1 MPPASAPFGRPRRQA
16 NRAFRSFS
24 QMRVRRQA
32 RGCPDRPAFSSL
44 SANGRTNGDAGK
56 STPTPHRSGSRPA
69 PPICGL
75 ACTRRASRK
84 SVMILTGTR
93 AADKR
98 RPQLLPLNGRRKLI
112 GAKHASPLRRAFLP
126 NKPIEQPVRPRYS
139 TQRMTLLP
147 CTGSCDGQRPGGLCC
162 QDDVATDPLV
172 IAARIRPR

>member
-1 MPPASAPFGRPRRQA
+1 MPSRHIGQDNLPLIKSVLTQNHAPCVGPFGRRRRRTD
-16 NRAFRSFS
+16 RAFRSFS

-32 RGCPDRPAFSSL
+32 RGCPDRPALSSL

-75 ACTRRASRK
+75 ACTRGASRK

-112 GAKHASPLRRAFLP
+112 GAKHASPFEGHFCQTSQSSNRCDQGARRNP
-126 NKPIEQPVRPRYS
+126 
-139 TQRMTLLP
+139 
-147 CTGSCDGQRPGGLCC
+147 
-162 QDDVATDPLV
+162 
-172 IAARIRPR
+172 